1 MPALYNTAFSTSLGW
16 MRPVSDGTSLIR
28 LDWEQSSAEQSPW
41 NDDDQ
46 IDNVSRETKMQI
58 LQYLAGKRRDFDLP
72 LAPEGKT
79 ASGCDWL
86 TAMARI
92 PYGQTVSYKEFAAL
106 AGKPSAP
113 RAAGSAC
120 ARNPIPIIYPCHRVL
135 RSDGSLG
142 NYGGGDMTSPK
153 DPANLG
159 RKDWLI
165 KLEKY
170 NVRGNIQS

>member
-1 MPALYNTAFSTSLGW
+1 MPALYHIAFSTSLGW

-28 LDWEQSSAEQSPW
+28 LDWEQSPW
-41 NDDDQ
+41 DEGDQ
-46 IDNVSRETKMQI
+46 IDNVSRETKTQI
-58 LQYLAGKRRDFDLP
+58 LDYLAGTRKDFNLP

-92 PYGQTVSYKEFAAL
+92 PYGSTVSYKGFARL
-106 AGKPSAP
+106 AGKPAAA

-120 ARNPIPIIYPCHRVL
+120 ARNPIPIIYPCHRVV

-142 NYGGGDMTSPK
+142 NYGGGDMTNPK
-153 DPANLG
+153 DPANLE

-165 KLEKY
+165 RLE
-170 NVRGNIQS
+170 QSHL

>member
-1 MPALYNTAFSTSLGW
+1 MTEFFHITFHTPLGW
-16 MRPVSDGTSLIR
+16 MRPISDGTSLIR
-28 LDWEQSSAEQSPW
+28 LDWEQSSPEQSPW
-41 NDDDQ
+41 DDDDH
-46 IDNVSRETKMQI
+46 IDNVSRETRMQI
-58 LQYLAGKRRDFDLP
+58 LQYLAGNRRDFDLP

-92 PYGQTVSYKEFAAL
+92 PYGQTVSYKQFAAM

-135 RSDGSLG
+135 RSDGSL
-142 NYGGGDMTSPK
+142 YRYDCQAS
-153 DPANLG
+153 AH
-159 RKDWLI
+159 
-165 KLEKY
+165 
-170 NVRGNIQS
+170 RGACRGPLL

>member
-1 MPALYNTAFSTSLGW
+1 MTEFFHVTFHTPLGW
-16 MRPVSDGTSLIR
+16 MRPISDGTSLIR
-28 LDWEQSSAEQSPW
+28 LDWEQERWENQ
-41 NDDDQ
+41 DDAKTA
-46 IDNVSRETKMQI
+46 DNVSRETMTQI
-58 LQYLAGKRRDFDLP
+58 LDYLAGKRTVFDLP

-79 ASGCDWL
+79 ESGRDWL
-86 TAMARI
+86 SAMARI
-92 PYGQTVSYKEFAAL
+92 PYGRTISYKEFAAL

-120 ARNPIPIIYPCHRVL
+120 ARNPIPIIYPCHRVV

-142 NYGGGDMTSPK
+142 NYGGGAMANPK

-165 KLEKY
+165 KLEQ
-170 NVRGNIQS
+170 GNRQP

>member
-1 MPALYNTAFSTSLGW
+1 MTDIYHITFHTPLGW
-16 MRPVSDGTSLIR
+16 MRPISDGMALIR
-28 LDWEQSSAEQSPW
+28 LDWDGHGQ
-41 NDDDQ
+41 DDAALA
-46 IDNVSRETKMQI
+46 DNVSRETKQQ
-58 LQYLAGKRRDFDLP
+58 LLEYLAGSRKTFDLP

-79 ASGCDWL
+79 ASGYDWL
-86 TAMARI
+86 SVMAQI
-92 PYGQTVSYKEFAAL
+92 PHGTTVSYKQFAMM

-120 ARNPIPIIYPCHRVL
+120 ARNPIPIIYPCHRVV

-142 NYGGGDMTSPK
+142 NYGGGDMSNPK

-165 KLEKY
+165 TFEQD
-170 NVRGNIQS
+170 NR

>member
-1 MPALYNTAFSTSLGW
+1 MPALYHTAFSTSLGW
-16 MRPVSDGTSLIR
+16 MRPVSDGTALIR
-28 LDWEQSSAEQSPW
+28 LDWEQSAWPE
-41 NDDDQ
+41 DDQ
-46 IDNVSRETKMQI
+46 TDNVSRETKRQI
-58 LQYLAGKRRDFDLP
+58 LEYLAGHRKGFDLP

-79 ASGCDWL
+79 ASGYAWL

-92 PYGQTVSYKEFAAL
+92 PYGVTMSYKAFAAL

-120 ARNPIPIIYPCHRVL
+120 ARNPIPIIYPCHRVV
-135 RSDGSLG
+135 RSDGALG

-165 KLEKY
+165 KLEQ
-170 NVRGNIQS
+170 GNS